1 MSEALGIHILLD
13 VAEAPFSTLD
23 DPGLL
28 ESALRQAVE
37 DMGANLLGVHIHR
50 LSPQG
55 LSGVAVISESHLT
68 VHTWPELG
76 EAAADLFTCGDA
88 GRARQAIQNL
98 AGRLGGKSE
107 VRELPR
113 GMRRSAQ
120 TGRGLAP

>member
-1 MSEALGIHILLD
+1 MSDALGIHLLLD
-13 VAEAPFSTLD
+13 VAGAPFSTLD

-28 ESALRQAVE
+28 ESALRKAVE

-76 EAAADLFTCGDA
+76 EAAADLFTCGDPA
-88 GRARQAIQNL
+88 RARAAIRNL
-98 AGRLGGKSE
+98 AARLGGTSDL
-107 VRELPR
+107 RELPR
-113 GMRRSAQ
+113 GMRRASQ
-120 TGRGLAP
+120 NRRLTAP